1 MNFRTAEYRTAV
13 DKLPLG
19 RTLVFQQVSWD
30 EYEELVAGLTD
41 RAGVRVSYD
50 EGRLEIMSPLPEH
63 EKYKDSLY
71 RFTCAFAEEFG
82 ITLESYGST
91 TWKRRR
97 LRKGSEPDTC
107 FYVANAG
114 RVMRK
119 RTIDLESDPPPDIVV
134 EIDATNESL
143 SKFPIYAA
151 LAVPEIWRYD
161 ERRVHMYALAEG
173 RYSEIRSSRCL
184 QGLSGKLLTEALEQS
199 KSRGQTESLVAFRQ
213 RIRQEQG

>member
-1 MNFRTAEYRTAV
+1 MNIRTAEYRTAV
-13 DKLPLG
+13 DNLPPG
-19 RTLVFQQVSWD
+19 GTLVFKQVTWD
-30 EYEELVAGLTD
+30 EYEELVNGLTD

-91 TWKRRR
+91 TWKRRG
-97 LRKGSEPDTC
+97 LQKGSQPDTC

-114 RVMRK
+114 RVVRK
-119 RTIDLESDPPPDIVV
+119 RTIDLEADPPPDIVV
-134 EIDATNESL
+134 EIDSTNESL
-143 SKFPIYAA
+143 RKLPIYAG

-161 ERRVHMYALAEG
+161 GMRVQMYALAEG
-173 RYSEIRSSRCL
+173 RYVEIPGSRSL
-184 QGLSGKLLTEALEQS
+184 QGLSGKMLTEALEQT
-199 KSRGQTESLVAFRQ
+199 KSVGQTESLVAFRQ
-213 RIRQEQG
+213 RIRLERG